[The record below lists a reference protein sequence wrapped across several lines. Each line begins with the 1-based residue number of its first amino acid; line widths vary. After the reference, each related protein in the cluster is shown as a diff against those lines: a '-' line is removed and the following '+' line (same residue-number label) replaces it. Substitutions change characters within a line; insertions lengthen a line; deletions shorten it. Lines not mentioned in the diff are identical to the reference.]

1 MANGLALATG
11 AAGLLAKNQKSL
23 LSTCLTGAIAWLM
36 VGFESIE
43 SGAEESGRV
52 AAEGEIFYFRGEGAV
67 CGNAADYFT
76 DNQILM

>member
-36 VGFESIE
+36 VGFESIQ
-43 SGAEESGRV
+43 SGAEEAGRV
-52 AAEGEIFYFRGEGAV
+52 VAERVVVNFRGGGGCV
-67 CGNAADYFT
+67 WKCGRLFY
-76 DNQILM
+76 